1 VDVAVV
7 RVLVAV
13 VEEACRWHLDG
24 VVDGAAAAGCQC
36 HLLVLAD
43 GAAAAGCQCHL
54 LVRADGDV
62 LVWRAGVGC
71 RCQLGAE
78 EDVEEDRAEA
88 EAAASL
94 LQGPAWDHRLQA
106 ATETVA
112 PASRVRRRR
121 HRRDL

>member
-1 VDVAVV
+1 MDVAVV

-71 RCQLGAE
+71 RCQLGAS
-78 EDVEEDRAEA
+78 DI
-88 EAAASL
+88 AAA
-94 LQGPAWDHRLQA
+94 GPGAGSA
-106 ATETVA
+106 ALGVFGGC
-112 PASRVRRRR
+112 
-121 HRRDL
+121 